1 MLKTSKLTEKL
12 KSNFFFKKAPAAAE
26 AEGNLKGKVKE
37 IPEGDI
43 IYQNGDPSDSI
54 YLILYGLVKI
64 KIKTKTGAKITTKA
78 VGDFFGE
85 REVME
90 NHERTSTAIAEM
102 DTQLYLIEKPRFL
115 DLAYNDKEIKINV
128 KINLAKTYDLSKEG
142 AEAIITKND
151 PSHRGGSMLS
161 PGVAPVPEV
170 KKEEPEAK
178 ELSFS
183 EEVKDKFDDG
193 FVVINKDDESGRQ
206 LPVEKIEEIEEVEDE
221 LEEEIPDAGPEE
233 DEEKLEE
240 EIPEE
245 EPEEDEEELEEE
257 IPEEELEQDEDE
269 IEEEFPDEEIED
281 DETEFEEEFPDEE
294 IDEEDAELEPEFPD
308 EGAHEDD
315 TEIEQELPNGEDDD
329 EEESES
335 DKLPEFRFDDRFEDP
350 DPEFELEETEFD
362 EPWTE
367 DDERR
372 ELSSDE
378 ERELFESHSN
388 EDFDRAEFEDDEE
401 LISEEDSETK
411 SEEGQYPGNL
421 DSDTLSEVEEIEG
434 EVEEKVTVPAI
445 NEAQLERNLLEIET
459 LRKNIKLIS
468 GLCKA
473 NSPLEIYETLKDD
486 LPGIID
492 AQEFMMFVFDGGFLA
507 SVESHHEE
515 GTNFAIRE
523 KIAYELITMQEP
535 VTLFDLDSSGIMEGL
550 DQVDETQIPSSLLY
564 YPLIESEKRVI
575 GCFLFFTSGNGR
587 FSHSDVIAIE
597 DFAKSASAILE
608 KITVGQTPVTYKY
621 EDLEKYTAFF
631 GAEIKMAVETIL
643 SVSETL
649 DRGKLA
655 EKVRYGFDII
665 RERATGL
672 KGFLDSIQYFL
683 GKLSG
688 FSKQPYLV
696 SELLDDFL
704 VKVSESAKQREVT
717 LLRKYDSD
725 IVMFFNRELFIH
737 ALSLITQN
745 SFDAMP
751 NGGKIYF
758 STSANESNILISIRD
773 TGTGIHPDLRDK
785 IFEPF
790 FSIGKTGVGLGLP
803 IANKIIKEHGGFIY
817 LESSRTQGTEII
829 IALPV

>member
-43 IYQNGDPSDSI
+43 IYQNGDPSENV

-90 NHERTSTAIAEM
+90 SQERTSTAIAEM

-151 PSHRGGSMLS
+151 PSHKGGSILS
-161 PGVAPVPEV
+161 PGVAPLPEIKKDEP
-170 KKEEPEAK
+170 KKEF
-178 ELSFS
+178 SFS

-193 FVVINKDDESGRQ
+193 FVVINKDYESGQ
-206 LPVEKIEEIEEVEDE
+206 QSPLEATDE
-221 LEEEIPDAGPEE
+221 GHEEEIPDEDVEDDEDGFEE
-233 DEEKLEE
+233 EISDEDVEDDEDGFEE
-240 EIPEE
+240 EIPD
-245 EPEEDEEELEEE
+245 EDVEVDEGGFEEE
-257 IPEEELEQDEDE
+257 IPDEDV
-269 IEEEFPDEEIED
+269 ED
-281 DETEFEEEFPDEE
+281 DEDGFEEEFPDEDM
-294 IDEEDAELEPEFPD
+294 DEEELELEPEIQ
-308 EGAHEDD
+308 EDD
-315 TEIEQELPNGEDDD
+315 ENEPETEQEIPDGEDEDLD
-329 EEESES
+329 T
-335 DKLPEFRFDDRFEDP
+335 DILPKFRFDDKFEDP
-350 DPEFELEETEFD
+350 DPEFELEETVFD
-362 EPWTE
+362 EPWME
-367 DDERR
+367 DEERR
-372 ELSSDE
+372 ELISDE
-378 ERELFESHSN
+378 ERDLFKSDID
-388 EDFDRAEFEDDEE
+388 EDFDRAEFAEE
-401 LISEEDSETK
+401 LIQEEETETK
-411 SEEGQYPGNL
+411 SEEDKYPEDL
-421 DSDTLSEVEEIEG
+421 ESDTLSAIEEPEG
-434 EVEEKVTVPAI
+434 ELEEEVTVSAV
-445 NEAQLERNLLEIET
+445 NEAQLERNLAEIEA

-468 GLCKA
+468 GLCRA

-507 SVESHHEE
+507 SVDSHHDEA
-515 GTNFAIRE
+515 TNFAIRE
-523 KIAYELITMQEP
+523 KIAYELITMHEP

-575 GCFLFFTSGNGR
+575 GCFLFFTSGSGR

>member
-12 KSNFFFKKAPAAAE
+12 KSNFFFKKALAAAE

-43 IYQNGDPSDSI
+43 IYQNGDPSESI
-54 YLILYGLVKI
+54 YLILYGMVKI
-64 KIKTKTGAKITTKA
+64 KIKTKTGAKIITKA

-90 NHERTSTAIAEM
+90 NHERNSTAIAEM
-102 DTQLYLIEKPRFL
+102 GTQLYIIEKARFL

-151 PSHRGGSMLS
+151 PSHRSGSMLS
-161 PGVAPVPEV
+161 SGVIPVPEV
-170 KKEEPEAK
+170 KRGEPEAK
-178 ELSFS
+178 EPSLS
-183 EEVKDKFDDG
+183 EEAIDKTDSG
-193 FVVINKDDESGRQ
+193 FVTVNKEFGTGWQ
-206 LPVEKIEEIEEVEDE
+206 IPVEPVAKIETGPEEEFADEEIEEELEFEEEFPDGE
-221 LEEEIPDAGPEE
+221 LEEETD
-233 DEEKLEE
+233 
-240 EIPEE
+240 
-245 EPEEDEEELEEE
+245 
-257 IPEEELEQDEDE
+257 
-269 IEEEFPDEEIED
+269 IEEEFPDEEIE
-281 DETEFEEEFPDEE
+281 
-294 IDEEDAELEPEFPD
+294 EEDAELEPEVP
-308 EGAHEDD
+308 EEETAEDGL
-315 TEIEQELPNGEDDD
+315 EIELELPEWDNDA
-329 EEESES
+329 EEESDSYE
-335 DKLPEFRFDDRFEDP
+335 LPEFRFDDRFEDP
-350 DPEFELEETEFD
+350 DPEFESEGTGFD
-362 EPWTE
+362 EAWAD

-372 ELSSDE
+372 EFDSEDE
-378 ERELFESHSN
+378 GELFESDGD
-388 EDFDRAEFEDDEE
+388 EDFERPEFEDEE
-401 LISEEDSETK
+401 EILLQARPETESIEGENSE
-411 SEEGQYPGNL
+411 NL
-421 DSDTLSEVEEIEG
+421 DSDSPTEVEEIEG
-434 EVEEKVTVPAI
+434 GVEEKVTIPAV
-445 NEAQLERNLLEIET
+445 NEAQLERNIVEIDT

-473 NSPLEIYETLKDD
+473 NSPQEIYETLKDD

-492 AQEFMMFVFDGGFLA
+492 AKEFMMFVFDGGFLA
-507 SVESHHEE
+507 SVENNHDE

-535 VTLFDLDSSGIMEGL
+535 VTLFDLDSSGIMDGL
-550 DQVDETQIPSSLLY
+550 DQVVEAQVPTSLLY
-564 YPLIESEKRVI
+564 YPLIESGKRVI
-575 GCFLFFTSGNGR
+575 GCFLFFTSTNDK

-655 EKVRYGFDII
+655 EKVRFGFDII

-737 ALSLITQN
+737 ALSLVTQN

-773 TGTGIHPDLRDK
+773 TGTGIHPDFRDK

-803 IANKIIKEHGGFIY
+803 IANKIIKEHGGYIY

>member
-90 NHERTSTAIAEM
+90 NHERNSTAIAEM

-170 KKEEPEAK
+170 IKEEPEAK

-183 EEVKDKFDDG
+183 EEVKDKIDNG
-193 FVVINKDDESGRQ
+193 FVVINQDIESVRQIPVDE
-206 LPVEKIEEIEEVEDE
+206 I
-221 LEEEIPDAGPEE
+221 
-233 DEEKLEE
+233 
-240 EIPEE
+240 
-245 EPEEDEEELEEE
+245 DEEELEEE
-257 IPEEELEQDEDE
+257 LSDEETEEHEEELEEEFPDREIKQDEDE
-269 IEEEFPDEEIED
+269 IEEESPDEEIEE
-281 DETEFEEEFPDEE
+281 DEAEFEEEFPDEE

-308 EGAHEDD
+308 DEINEVKA
-315 TEIEQELPNGEDDD
+315 EIELELPEGDDDD

-367 DDERR
+367 DEERK
-372 ELSSDE
+372 ELSSEE
-378 ERELFESHSN
+378 ERELFESN
-388 EDFDRAEFEDDEE
+388 GDEDFDRAEFEDDEE
-401 LISEEDSETK
+401 LISEENSEIE
-411 SEEGQYPGNL
+411 SDEDQAPENL
-421 DSDTLSEVEEIEG
+421 ESDILPDIEEIEG
-434 EVEEKVTVPAI
+434 EGEEKVTVPAV
-445 NEAQLERNLLEIET
+445 NEAQLERNLVEIET

-486 LPGIID
+486 LPGIIE
-492 AQEFMMFVFDGGFLA
+492 AQEYMMFVFDGGFLA
-507 SVESHHEE
+507 SVESHHDE

-535 VTLFDLDSSGIMEGL
+535 VTLFDLDRSGIMEGL

-803 IANKIIKEHGGFIY
+803 IANKIIKEHGGYIY
-817 LESSRTQGTEII
+817 QESSRTQGTEII

>member
-43 IYQNGDPSDSI
+43 IYQNGDPSENV

-90 NHERTSTAIAEM
+90 SQERTSTAIAEM

-151 PSHRGGSMLS
+151 PSHKGGSILS
-161 PGVAPVPEV
+161 PGVAPLPEIKKDEP
-170 KKEEPEAK
+170 KKEF
-178 ELSFS
+178 SFS

-193 FVVINKDDESGRQ
+193 FVVINKDYESGLQ
-206 LPVEKIEEIEEVEDE
+206 SPLEATDE
-221 LEEEIPDAGPEE
+221 GHEEEIPDE
-233 DEEKLEE
+233 DV
-240 EIPEE
+240 
-245 EPEEDEEELEEE
+245 
-257 IPEEELEQDEDE
+257 
-269 IEEEFPDEEIED
+269 ED
-281 DETEFEEEFPDEE
+281 DEDGFEEEFPDEDM
-294 IDEEDAELEPEFPD
+294 DEEELELEPEIQ
-308 EGAHEDD
+308 EDD
-315 TEIEQELPNGEDDD
+315 ENEPETEQEIPDGEDEDLD
-329 EEESES
+329 T
-335 DKLPEFRFDDRFEDP
+335 DILPKFRFDDKFEEP
-350 DPEFELEETEFD
+350 DPEFELEETVFD
-362 EPWTE
+362 EPWME
-367 DDERR
+367 DEERR
-372 ELSSDE
+372 ELISDE
-378 ERELFESHSN
+378 ERDLFKSDID
-388 EDFDRAEFEDDEE
+388 EDFDRAEFAEE
-401 LISEEDSETK
+401 LIQEEETETK
-411 SEEGQYPGNL
+411 SEEDKYPEDL
-421 DSDTLSEVEEIEG
+421 ESDTLSAIEEPEG
-434 EVEEKVTVPAI
+434 ELEEEVTVSAV
-445 NEAQLERNLLEIET
+445 NEAQLERNLAEIEA

-468 GLCKA
+468 GLCRA

-507 SVESHHEE
+507 SVDSHHDEA
-515 GTNFAIRE
+515 TNFAIRE
-523 KIAYELITMQEP
+523 KIAYELITMHEP

-575 GCFLFFTSGNGR
+575 GCFLFFTSGSGR

>member
-90 NHERTSTAIAEM
+90 NHERNSTAIAEM

-128 KINLAKTYDLSKEG
+128 KINLAKTYDLSREG

-170 KKEEPEAK
+170 KKEESEAK
-178 ELSFS
+178 GFSFS
-183 EEVKDKFDDG
+183 EEVKDKIDNG
-193 FVVINKDDESGRQ
+193 FVVINQDIESVRQIPVDE
-206 LPVEKIEEIEEVEDE
+206 I
-221 LEEEIPDAGPEE
+221 
-233 DEEKLEE
+233 
-240 EIPEE
+240 
-245 EPEEDEEELEEE
+245 DEEELEEE
-257 IPEEELEQDEDE
+257 LSDEETEEHEEELEEEFPDKEIKQDEDE
-269 IEEEFPDEEIED
+269 IEEETPEEEIEE
-281 DETEFEEEFPDEE
+281 DEAEFEEEFPDEE

-308 EGAHEDD
+308 DEINEVKA
-315 TEIEQELPNGEDDD
+315 EIEPELPEGDDDD

-367 DDERR
+367 DEERK
-372 ELSSDE
+372 ELSSEE
-378 ERELFESHSN
+378 ERELFESN
-388 EDFDRAEFEDDEE
+388 GDEDFDRAEFEDDEG
-401 LISEEDSETK
+401 LISEENSEIE
-411 SEEGQYPGNL
+411 SDEDQSPENL
-421 DSDTLSEVEEIEG
+421 ESDTLPDIEEIEG
-434 EVEEKVTVPAI
+434 EVEEKATVPAI
-445 NEAQLERNLLEIET
+445 NEAQLERNLVEIET

-492 AQEFMMFVFDGGFLA
+492 AQEYMMFVFDGGFLA
-507 SVESHHEE
+507 SVESHHDE

-803 IANKIIKEHGGFIY
+803 IANKIIKEHGGYIY
-817 LESSRTQGTEII
+817 QESSRTQGTEII

>member
-43 IYQNGDPSDSI
+43 IYQNGDPSENV

-90 NHERTSTAIAEM
+90 SQERTSTAIAEM

-151 PSHRGGSMLS
+151 PSHKGGSILS
-161 PGVAPVPEV
+161 PGVAPLPEIKKDEP
-170 KKEEPEAK
+170 KKEF
-178 ELSFS
+178 SFS

-193 FVVINKDDESGRQ
+193 FVVINKDYESGLQ
-206 LPVEKIEEIEEVEDE
+206 SPLEATDE
-221 LEEEIPDAGPEE
+221 GHEEEIPDE
-233 DEEKLEE
+233 DVEV
-240 EIPEE
+240 
-245 EPEEDEEELEEE
+245 DEGG
-257 IPEEELEQDEDE
+257 
-269 IEEEFPDEEIED
+269 
-281 DETEFEEEFPDEE
+281 FEEEFPDEDM
-294 IDEEDAELEPEFPD
+294 DEEELELEPEIQ
-308 EGAHEDD
+308 EDD
-315 TEIEQELPNGEDDD
+315 ENEPETEQEIPDGEDEDLD
-329 EEESES
+329 T
-335 DKLPEFRFDDRFEDP
+335 DILPKFRFDDKFEDP
-350 DPEFELEETEFD
+350 DPEFELEETVFD
-362 EPWTE
+362 EPWME
-367 DDERR
+367 DEERR
-372 ELSSDE
+372 ELISDE
-378 ERELFESHSN
+378 ERDLFKSDID
-388 EDFDRAEFEDDEE
+388 EDFDRAEFAEE
-401 LISEEDSETK
+401 LIQEEETETK
-411 SEEGQYPGNL
+411 SEEDKYPEDL
-421 DSDTLSEVEEIEG
+421 ESDTLSAIEEPEG
-434 EVEEKVTVPAI
+434 ELEEEVTVSAV
-445 NEAQLERNLLEIET
+445 NEAQLERNLAEIEA

-468 GLCKA
+468 GLCRA

-507 SVESHHEE
+507 SVDSHHDEA
-515 GTNFAIRE
+515 TNFAIRE
-523 KIAYELITMQEP
+523 KIAYELITMHEP

-575 GCFLFFTSGNGR
+575 GCFLFFTSGSGR

>member
-43 IYQNGDPSDSI
+43 IYQNGDPSENV

-90 NHERTSTAIAEM
+90 SQERTSTAIAEM

-151 PSHRGGSMLS
+151 PSHKGGSILS
-161 PGVAPVPEV
+161 PGVAPLPEIKKDEP
-170 KKEEPEAK
+170 KKEF
-178 ELSFS
+178 SFS

-193 FVVINKDDESGRQ
+193 FVVINKDYESGLQ
-206 LPVEKIEEIEEVEDE
+206 SPLEATDE
-221 LEEEIPDAGPEE
+221 GHEEEIPDE
-233 DEEKLEE
+233 DVEDDEDGFEE
-240 EIPEE
+240 EIP
-245 EPEEDEEELEEE
+245 
-257 IPEEELEQDEDE
+257 DEDV
-269 IEEEFPDEEIED
+269 ED
-281 DETEFEEEFPDEE
+281 DEDGFEEEFPDEDM
-294 IDEEDAELEPEFPD
+294 DEEELELEPEIQ
-308 EGAHEDD
+308 EDD
-315 TEIEQELPNGEDDD
+315 ENEPETEQEIPDGEDED
-329 EEESES
+329 S
-335 DKLPEFRFDDRFEDP
+335 DTDILPKFRFDDKFEDP
-350 DPEFELEETEFD
+350 DPEFELEETVFD
-362 EPWTE
+362 EPWME
-367 DDERR
+367 DEERR
-372 ELSSDE
+372 ELISDE
-378 ERELFESHSN
+378 ERDLFKSDID
-388 EDFDRAEFEDDEE
+388 EDFDRAEFAEE
-401 LISEEDSETK
+401 LIQEEETETK
-411 SEEGQYPGNL
+411 SEEDKYPEDL
-421 DSDTLSEVEEIEG
+421 ESDTLSAIEEPEG
-434 EVEEKVTVPAI
+434 ELEEEVTVSAV
-445 NEAQLERNLLEIET
+445 NEAQLERNLAEIEA

-468 GLCKA
+468 GLCRA

-507 SVESHHEE
+507 SVDSHHDEA
-515 GTNFAIRE
+515 TNFAIRE
-523 KIAYELITMQEP
+523 KIAYELITMHEP

-575 GCFLFFTSGNGR
+575 GCFLFFTSGSGR

>member
-1 MLKTSKLTEKL
+1 M
-12 KSNFFFKKAPAAAE
+12 
-26 AEGNLKGKVKE
+26 
-37 IPEGDI
+37 
-43 IYQNGDPSDSI
+43 
-54 YLILYGLVKI
+54 
-64 KIKTKTGAKITTKA
+64 
-78 VGDFFGE
+78 
-85 REVME
+85 
-90 NHERTSTAIAEM
+90 
-102 DTQLYLIEKPRFL
+102 
-115 DLAYNDKEIKINV
+115 
-128 KINLAKTYDLSKEG
+128 
-142 AEAIITKND
+142 
-151 PSHRGGSMLS
+151 
-161 PGVAPVPEV
+161 
-170 KKEEPEAK
+170 
-178 ELSFS
+178 
-183 EEVKDKFDDG
+183 
-193 FVVINKDDESGRQ
+193 
-206 LPVEKIEEIEEVEDE
+206 
-221 LEEEIPDAGPEE
+221 
-233 DEEKLEE
+233 
-240 EIPEE
+240 
-245 EPEEDEEELEEE
+245 DEEELELEPE
-257 IPEEELEQDEDE
+257 IQ
-269 IEEEFPDEEIED
+269 ED
-281 DETEFEEEFPDEE
+281 DEN
-294 IDEEDAELEPEFPD
+294 EPE
-308 EGAHEDD
+308 
-315 TEIEQELPNGEDDD
+315 TEQEIPDGEDEDLD
-329 EEESES
+329 T
-335 DKLPEFRFDDRFEDP
+335 DILPKFRFDDKFEDP
-350 DPEFELEETEFD
+350 DPEFELEETVFD
-362 EPWTE
+362 EPWME
-367 DDERR
+367 DEERR
-372 ELSSDE
+372 ELISDE
-378 ERELFESHSN
+378 ERDLFKSDID
-388 EDFDRAEFEDDEE
+388 EDFDRAEFAEE
-401 LISEEDSETK
+401 LIQEEETETK
-411 SEEGQYPGNL
+411 SEEDKYPEDL
-421 DSDTLSEVEEIEG
+421 ESDTLSAIEEPEG
-434 EVEEKVTVPAI
+434 ELEEEVTVSAV
-445 NEAQLERNLLEIET
+445 NEAQLERNLAEIEA

-468 GLCKA
+468 GLCRA

-507 SVESHHEE
+507 SVDSHHDEA
-515 GTNFAIRE
+515 TNFAIRE
-523 KIAYELITMQEP
+523 KIAYELITMHEP

-575 GCFLFFTSGNGR
+575 GCFLFFTSGSGR

>member
-1 MLKTSKLTEKL
+1 M
-12 KSNFFFKKAPAAAE
+12 
-26 AEGNLKGKVKE
+26 KE

-43 IYQNGDPSDSI
+43 IYQNGDPSESV

-64 KIKTKTGAKITTKA
+64 KIKTKTGAKIITKA

-102 DTQLYLIEKPRFL
+102 GTQLYLIEKSRFL
-115 DLAYNDKEIKINV
+115 DLTYNDKEIKINV

-142 AEAIITKND
+142 AEAILTKND
-151 PSHRGGSMLS
+151 PSYKSGQMLS
-161 PGVAPVPEV
+161 PGVTPLPEV
-170 KKEEPEAK
+170 KMDEPKAEEP
-178 ELSFS
+178 SS
-183 EEVKDKFDDG
+183 SDEVKEIDDYG
-193 FVVINKDDESGRQ
+193 FVAINKDDEAEQ
-206 LPVEKIEEIEEVEDE
+206 ELPDEEPDEEDE
-221 LEEEIPDAGPEE
+221 DFEEEIFDDEVEEEE
-233 DEEKLEE
+233 DEFEE

-245 EPEEDEEELEEE
+245 EIEDEGEDFENE
-257 IPEEELEQDEDE
+257 IPEEEIEEDE
-269 IEEEFPDEEIED
+269 E
-281 DETEFEEEFPDEE
+281 EFEEEFPDEE
-294 IDEEDAELEPEFPD
+294 TEEDEEDFEEEFPDKDVEDDEAEFEEEFPD
-308 EGAHEDD
+308 EETEEEEEDLEED
-315 TEIEQELPNGEDDD
+315 SPNEEINEDELEQELPDEEDED
-329 EEESES
+329 EEESEL
-335 DKLPEFRFDDRFEDP
+335 DTIPEYKFDDKFEDP
-350 DPEFELEETEFD
+350 DPEFELEETKFD
-362 EPWTE
+362 DPWT
-367 DDERR
+367 DDDDRGD
-372 ELSSDE
+372 LSSEE
-378 ERELFESHSN
+378 ERQLFASDSDEIS
-388 EDFDRAEFEDDEE
+388 DRAEFEDEDEFPG
-401 LISEEDSETK
+401 EEFK
-411 SEEGQYPGNL
+411 SGTEIEEKQGL
-421 DSDTLSEVEEIEG
+421 EDIDLDTLPVVEEIER
-434 EVEEKVTVPAI
+434 EVDDKETVSNV
-445 NEAQLERNLLEIET
+445 NEAQFEKNLVEIEA

-473 NSPLEIYETLKDD
+473 NSPLEIYETLKED

-492 AQEFMMFVFDGGFLA
+492 AREFMMFVFDGGFLA
-507 SVESHHEE
+507 SVADHHDE

-575 GCFLFFTSGNGR
+575 GCFLFFTSINGR

-597 DFAKSASAILE
+597 DFAKSTSGILE
-608 KITVGQTPVTYKY
+608 KITTGQTPVAYKY
-621 EDLEKYTAFF
+621 DDLEKYTAFF

-665 RERATGL
+665 RERASGL

-773 TGTGIHPDLRDK
+773 TGSGIHPDLREK

-803 IANKIIKEHGGFIY
+803 IANKIIKEHGGYIY

>member
-43 IYQNGDPSDSI
+43 IYQNGDPSENV

-90 NHERTSTAIAEM
+90 SQERTSTAIAEM

-115 DLAYNDKEIKINV
+115 ELAYNDKEIKINV

-151 PSHRGGSMLS
+151 PSHKGGSILS
-161 PGVAPVPEV
+161 PGVAPLPEIKKDEP
-170 KKEEPEAK
+170 KKEF
-178 ELSFS
+178 SFS

-193 FVVINKDDESGRQ
+193 FVVINKDYESGLQ
-206 LPVEKIEEIEEVEDE
+206 SPLEATDE
-221 LEEEIPDAGPEE
+221 GHEEEIPDE
-233 DEEKLEE
+233 DV
-240 EIPEE
+240 
-245 EPEEDEEELEEE
+245 
-257 IPEEELEQDEDE
+257 
-269 IEEEFPDEEIED
+269 ED
-281 DETEFEEEFPDEE
+281 DEDGFEEEFPDEDM
-294 IDEEDAELEPEFPD
+294 DEEELELEPEIQ
-308 EGAHEDD
+308 EDD
-315 TEIEQELPNGEDDD
+315 ENEPETEQEIPDGEDEDLD
-329 EEESES
+329 T
-335 DKLPEFRFDDRFEDP
+335 DILPKFRFDDKFEDP
-350 DPEFELEETEFD
+350 DPEFELEETVFD
-362 EPWTE
+362 EPWME
-367 DDERR
+367 DEERR
-372 ELSSDE
+372 ELISDE
-378 ERELFESHSN
+378 ERDLFKSDID
-388 EDFDRAEFEDDEE
+388 EDFDRAEFAEE
-401 LISEEDSETK
+401 LIQEEETETK
-411 SEEGQYPGNL
+411 SEEDKYPEYL
-421 DSDTLSEVEEIEG
+421 ESDTLSAIEEPEG
-434 EVEEKVTVPAI
+434 ELEEEVTVSAV
-445 NEAQLERNLLEIET
+445 NEAQLERNLAEIEA

-468 GLCKA
+468 GLCRA

-507 SVESHHEE
+507 SVDSHHDEA
-515 GTNFAIRE
+515 TNFAIRE
-523 KIAYELITMQEP
+523 KIAYELITMHEP

-575 GCFLFFTSGNGR
+575 GCFLFFTSGSGR

>member
-12 KSNFFFKKAPAAAE
+12 KSNFFFKKAPAAAL
-26 AEGNLKGKVKE
+26 AEGNLKGRVKE

-54 YLILYGLVKI
+54 YLILYGMVKI

-90 NHERTSTAIAEM
+90 NHERNSTAIAEM
-102 DTQLYLIEKPRFL
+102 DTRLYLIEKSRFL

-142 AEAIITKND
+142 AEAILTKND

-161 PGVAPVPEV
+161 QGVAPVPEV

-178 ELSFS
+178 VPSFS
-183 EEVKDKFDDG
+183 EEVKEKFDDG
-193 FVVINKDDESGRQ
+193 FVIINKAEDESEAET
-206 LPVEKIEEIEEVEDE
+206 PHEEIEENFED
-221 LEEEIPDAGPEE
+221 
-233 DEEKLEE
+233 
-240 EIPEE
+240 
-245 EPEEDEEELEEE
+245 
-257 IPEEELEQDEDE
+257 
-269 IEEEFPDEEIED
+269 IEEEFPDEEIEED
-281 DETEFEEEFPDEE
+281 SEDIEEEFPDEE
-294 IDEEDAELEPEFPD
+294 IEEDSEDLEEEFPD
-308 EGAHEDD
+308 EEMEEDSEGLEEEFPD
-315 TEIEQELPNGEDDD
+315 KEIDEDEEGIEQKLPKEEVEENEDSD
-329 EEESES
+329 S
-335 DKLPEFRFDDRFEDP
+335 DKLPEFKFDARFEDP
-350 DPEFELEETEFD
+350 DPEFEAEETGFD
-362 EPWTE
+362 APW
-367 DDERR
+367 DDEDESCNLDSEE
-372 ELSSDE
+372 ELDV
-378 ERELFESHSN
+378 FESN
-388 EDFDRAEFEDDEE
+388 REEDFDRAEFEDDEE
-401 LISEEDSETK
+401 LISGEDFEIETEED
-411 SEEGQYPGNL
+411 QYPENL
-421 DSDTLSEVEEIEG
+421 ESAILPDIEEVEG
-434 EVEEKVTVPAI
+434 EVEEKVTVSAVT
-445 NEAQLERNLLEIET
+445 EVQLERNLVEIET
-459 LRKNIKLIS
+459 LRRNIKLIS

-473 NSPLEIYETLKDD
+473 NSPLVIYETLKDD

-507 SVESHHEE
+507 SVEDRSGE

-550 DQVDETQIPSSLLY
+550 DRVDETLIPSSLLY

-575 GCFLFFTSGNGR
+575 GCFLFFTSGSGR
-587 FSHSDVIAIE
+587 FSHTDVIAIE
-597 DFAKSASAILE
+597 DFAKSASGILE
-608 KITVGQTPVTYKY
+608 KITVGQTPLSFKY

-803 IANKIIKEHGGFIY
+803 IANKIIKEHGGYIY

>member
-43 IYQNGDPSDSI
+43 IYQNGDPSENV

-90 NHERTSTAIAEM
+90 SQERTSTAIAEM

-151 PSHRGGSMLS
+151 PSHKGGSILS
-161 PGVAPVPEV
+161 PGVAPLPEIKKDEP
-170 KKEEPEAK
+170 KKEF
-178 ELSFS
+178 SFS

-193 FVVINKDDESGRQ
+193 FVVINKDYESGLQ
-206 LPVEKIEEIEEVEDE
+206 SPLEATDE
-221 LEEEIPDAGPEE
+221 GHEEEIPDE
-233 DEEKLEE
+233 DVEDDEDGFEE
-240 EIPEE
+240 EIS
-245 EPEEDEEELEEE
+245 
-257 IPEEELEQDEDE
+257 DEDV
-269 IEEEFPDEEIED
+269 ED
-281 DETEFEEEFPDEE
+281 DEDGFEEEFPDEDM
-294 IDEEDAELEPEFPD
+294 DEEELELEPEIQ
-308 EGAHEDD
+308 EDD
-315 TEIEQELPNGEDDD
+315 ENEPETEQEIPDGEDEDLD
-329 EEESES
+329 T
-335 DKLPEFRFDDRFEDP
+335 DILPKFRFDDKFEDP
-350 DPEFELEETEFD
+350 DPEFELEETVFD
-362 EPWTE
+362 EPWME
-367 DDERR
+367 DEERR
-372 ELSSDE
+372 ELISDE
-378 ERELFESHSN
+378 ERDLFKSDID
-388 EDFDRAEFEDDEE
+388 EDFDRAEFAEE
-401 LISEEDSETK
+401 LIQEEETETK
-411 SEEGQYPGNL
+411 SEEDKYPEDL
-421 DSDTLSEVEEIEG
+421 ESDTLSAIEEPEG
-434 EVEEKVTVPAI
+434 ELEEEVTVSAV
-445 NEAQLERNLLEIET
+445 NEAQLERNLAEIEA

-468 GLCKA
+468 GLCRA

-507 SVESHHEE
+507 SVDSHHDEA
-515 GTNFAIRE
+515 TNFAIRE
-523 KIAYELITMQEP
+523 KIAYELITMHEP

-575 GCFLFFTSGNGR
+575 GCFLFFTSGSGR

>member
-43 IYQNGDPSDSI
+43 IYQNGDPSENV

-90 NHERTSTAIAEM
+90 SQERTSTAIAEM

-151 PSHRGGSMLS
+151 PSHKGGSILS
-161 PGVAPVPEV
+161 PGVAPLPEIKKDEP
-170 KKEEPEAK
+170 KKEF
-178 ELSFS
+178 SFS

-193 FVVINKDDESGRQ
+193 FVVINKDYESGLQ
-206 LPVEKIEEIEEVEDE
+206 SPLEATDE
-221 LEEEIPDAGPEE
+221 GHEEEIPDE
-233 DEEKLEE
+233 DV
-240 EIPEE
+240 
-245 EPEEDEEELEEE
+245 
-257 IPEEELEQDEDE
+257 
-269 IEEEFPDEEIED
+269 ED
-281 DETEFEEEFPDEE
+281 DEDGFEEEFPDEDM
-294 IDEEDAELEPEFPD
+294 DEEELELEPEIQ
-308 EGAHEDD
+308 EDD
-315 TEIEQELPNGEDDD
+315 ENEPETEQEIPDGEDEDLD
-329 EEESES
+329 T
-335 DKLPEFRFDDRFEDP
+335 DILPKFRFDDKFEDP
-350 DPEFELEETEFD
+350 DPEFELEETVFD
-362 EPWTE
+362 EPWME
-367 DDERR
+367 DEERR
-372 ELSSDE
+372 ELISDE
-378 ERELFESHSN
+378 ERDLFKSDID
-388 EDFDRAEFEDDEE
+388 EDFDRAEFAEE
-401 LISEEDSETK
+401 LIQEEETETK
-411 SEEGQYPGNL
+411 SEEDKYPEDL
-421 DSDTLSEVEEIEG
+421 ESDTLSVIEEPEG
-434 EVEEKVTVPAI
+434 ELEEEVTVSAV
-445 NEAQLERNLLEIET
+445 NEAQLERNLAEIEA

-468 GLCKA
+468 GLCRA

-507 SVESHHEE
+507 SVDSHHDEA
-515 GTNFAIRE
+515 TNFAIRE
-523 KIAYELITMQEP
+523 KIAYELITMHEP

-575 GCFLFFTSGNGR
+575 GCFLFFTSGSGR